1 MFDCQTKNGCS
12 ILIDMEYRTL
22 TDGTRV
28 RVHRV
33 GRRCRGAFWARRHP
47 ASPVCVQWIDGR
59 SFTIDEVL
67 DTMPFGTPLRGRE
80 TARYRVRFGRH
91 ETDLYLERRLPRPE
105 VAEPE
110 RLIWWVYA
118 TDVDKQ
124 GSAPKRRA
132 QTAAGA

>member
-1 MFDCQTKNGCS
+1 
-12 ILIDMEYRTL
+12 MEYRTL

-33 GRRCRGAFWARRHP
+33 DVDVVAHFGRDGTLL
-47 ASPVCVQWIDGR
+47 PVCVQWIDGR

-105 VAEPE
+105 IAEPE

-118 TDVDKQ
+118 TDATKQ